1 MPQHGGSEGIWE
13 GVYIY
18 QDVEGNELD
27 RHKSRLTHV
36 FPEDRPNDYDQ
47 RNQYEWENLSLIH
60 I

>member
-1 MPQHGGSEGIWE
+1 MNLVKQKMPQHGGSEGVWE

-18 QDVEGNELD
+18 TDAEGNELD

-36 FPEDRPNDYDQ
+36 FPED
-47 RNQYEWENLSLIH
+47 LSLIH